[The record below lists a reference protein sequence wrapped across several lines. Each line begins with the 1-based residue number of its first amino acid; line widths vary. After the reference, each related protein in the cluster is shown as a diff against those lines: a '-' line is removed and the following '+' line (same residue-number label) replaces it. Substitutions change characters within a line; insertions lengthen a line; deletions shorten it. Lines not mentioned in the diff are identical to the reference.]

1 MKNQD
6 IENLIED
13 ALSEG
18 SATDAFKEN
27 LLRTSTATLLQGR
40 VLHRRLRTAGFAL
53 LIMLVTGAVFL
64 CGRLSVSSEALNK
77 QAFLHEVDEQVEGVM
92 VSREL
97 VVWLDAA
104 RFFTQ
109 LGMEERATL
118 SYKQASELIP
128 YDVSAHR
135 QAGLESQSMLAGI
148 SPDGD
153 NEIFGK
159 IIAQN
164 FGGRR
169 P

>member
-6 IENLIED
+6 TENLIED

-18 SATDAFKEN
+18 SATNAFKEH
-27 LLRTSTATLLQGR
+27 LLRSSTATLVRGR

-53 LIMLVTGAVFL
+53 LIMLATGAVFL
-64 CGRLSVSSEALNK
+64 CGRLSVSSEALDK
-77 QAFLHEVDEQVEGVM
+77 QELVHDVDEQVEHVM

-109 LGMEERATL
+109 LGMEERAAL
-118 SYKQASELIP
+118 SYRQASELIP
-128 YDVSAHR
+128 YDVPANQ
-135 QAGLESQSMLAGI
+135 QAGLELQSVLAGI
-148 SPDGD
+148 SPDCD

-164 FGGRR
+164 FGGLK

>member
-13 ALSEG
+13 ALSAG
-18 SATDAFKEN
+18 SVNDAFKEH
-27 LLRTSTATLLQGR
+27 LLRSSTATLTRGR
-40 VLHRRLRTAGFAL
+40 VLHRRLRMSGFAAVILLVAGAGFL
-53 LIMLVTGAVFL
+53 F
-64 CGRLSVSSEALNK
+64 GRLSVHTETLDK
-77 QAFLHEVDEQVEGVM
+77 QTLVHDVDEQVESVM

-109 LGMEERATL
+109 LGMEERAAL

-128 YDVSAHR
+128 YDAPASQ
-135 QAGLESQSMLAGI
+135 QAGFESQSVLGGI
-148 SPDGD
+148 SPDCD
-153 NEIFGK
+153 HEIFGR

-164 FGGRR
+164 FGGRT